1 MKRRTNRLNTQSSSC
16 KESANISPG
25 RKKNKKEAVSKGQ
38 PFFVSN
44 FSWVDNMK
52 MIVNKEGGCLPLQA
66 SQV

>member
-1 MKRRTNRLNTQSSSC
+1 M
-16 KESANISPG
+16 
-25 RKKNKKEAVSKGQ
+25 NKKEAVSKGQ